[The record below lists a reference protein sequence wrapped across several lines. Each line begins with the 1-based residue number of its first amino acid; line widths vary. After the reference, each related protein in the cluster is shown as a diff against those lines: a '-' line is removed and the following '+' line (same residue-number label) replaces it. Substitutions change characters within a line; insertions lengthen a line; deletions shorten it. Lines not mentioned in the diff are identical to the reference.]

1 MRRVRPDVAGLGGGR
16 RRWRAAA
23 RQLRLGGALLLLAA
37 LVGGDAVRDETY
49 RYFAVG
55 APERAVAIRQGP
67 ARPSFVLMGGG
78 ADVDEAFRWMIRK
91 AGVRPGSGGRFVV
104 LRASGT
110 GAYDPYVFFSGPAR
124 RTTAPVAQR
133 WVGGAALG
141 LSSAETLVIPSRA
154 AADSPFVNS
163 VVARANAVFIA
174 GGDQSNYIRH
184 WKGTRLESTLNS
196 LLARKV
202 PIGGTSAGLAILGA
216 FDFAALRGTINSA
229 RALADPFDRR
239 ITLDP
244 GPLAPDAGLLPA
256 SALANT
262 ITDSH
267 FVRRD
272 RMGRLVTF
280 VARLVAPEPGGG
292 CPGGLLPAA
301 GGGGGAYPRGI
312 GVSEQAALLVQ
323 GNRSGAHFTARK
335 VQNPWLAAD
344 AAVYFVRPLAAPT
357 RCAPGTPLT
366 VRQVEIRKLADSAT
380 VFDLTDWSGADGYLV
395 NIESGEFDV
404 SPY

>member
-1 MRRVRPDVAGLGGGR
+1 MVGPGGGGGTRSR
-16 RRWRAAA
+16 RPAAG
-23 RQLRLGGALLLLAA
+23 RRLRLGAALLLLAA
-37 LVGGDAVRDETY
+37 LVGGDVVRDETY

-55 APERAVAIRQGP
+55 EPERAVAIPQPP
-67 ARPSFVLMGGG
+67 ARPAFVLMGGG

-91 AGVRPGSGGRFVV
+91 AGVLPGSGGRFVV
-104 LRASGT
+104 LRASGS
-110 GAYDPYVFFSGPAR
+110 GAYDPYIFFSGPGR
-124 RTTAPVAQR
+124 QTGVPVAQR

-154 AADSPFVNS
+154 AAESPFVNS

-196 LLARKV
+196 LMARKV
-202 PIGGTSAGLAILGA
+202 PVGGTSAGLAILGA

-229 RALADPFDRR
+229 RALADPFDQR

-244 GPLAPDAGLLPA
+244 GPLAPGGGLLPA

-292 CPGGLLPAA
+292 CLGGVLPTVS
-301 GGGGGAYPRGI
+301 GGSAYPRGI

-335 VQNPWLAAD
+335 VQNPWLRAD

-357 RCAPGTPLT
+357 RCEPGTPLT
-366 VRQVEIRKLADSAT
+366 VRQVEIRKLADAAT

-395 NIESGEFDV
+395 NIESGEFDA